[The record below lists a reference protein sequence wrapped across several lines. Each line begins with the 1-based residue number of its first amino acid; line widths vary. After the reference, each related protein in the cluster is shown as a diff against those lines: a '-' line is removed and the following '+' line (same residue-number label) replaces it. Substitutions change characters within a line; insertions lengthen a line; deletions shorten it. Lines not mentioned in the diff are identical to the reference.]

1 MSFVIFGIDL
11 DIQSIA
17 IIILFILVIFCIIY
31 PRVRSYRQ
39 NKFSEEM
46 RNLRKSRNGQISYYI
61 WKYTNEERVKRG
73 IPALKYDF
81 KLSKASYEH
90 SKCMIN
96 NHYFAH
102 NCKRHGDLS
111 SRLVTVG
118 VYRNYV
124 GENII
129 HFPYKTHGVR
139 RVAKEAVNGWMD
151 SPGHM
156 ENILNENFKRI
167 GVGVYS
173 SKHNMKITQD
183 FSD

>member
-1 MSFVIFGIDL
+1 MGVIRMSFVIFGLDL

-17 IIILFILVIFCIIY
+17 IIILFILVIFSIIY
-31 PRVRSYRQ
+31 PIVRSYRQ

-81 KLSKASYEH
+81 TLSKASYEH

-102 NCKRHGDLS
+102 NCRVHGPPE
-111 SRLVTVG
+111 RRCG
-118 VYRNYV
+118 RGFV
-124 GENII
+124 GENIFYFQSI
-129 HFPYKTHGVR
+129 PHGVR
-139 RVAKEAVNGWMD
+139 RTARRTVNGWMD

-167 GVGVYS
+167 GVGVCNGRHS
-173 SKHNMKITQD
+173 MKITQD